1 MSKISEKVLSTN
13 SDDKKRY
20 EELYS
25 LQSNAAQ
32 VSLNIK
38 NKFRNLITTEECY
51 ILVVLA
57 VIILYVVAFRT
68 GWDMAS
74 IVVVVLMIVFEIL
87 AGVLLFKSLKD
98 AKVLKSK
105 LAGKVDEVFL
115 TKVKLKVSHK
125 DSGEEDEIDIED
137 IKGIYVTKY
146 NIVILARPS
155 SNKKTIFLDK
165 SCFSDLNA
173 EIEKCELS
181 ELVHFIK

>member
-1 MSKISEKVLSTN
+1 MKWTSSDSSHFSIS
-13 SDDKKRY
+13 
-20 EELYS
+20 
-25 LQSNAAQ
+25 A
-32 VSLNIK
+32 
-38 NKFRNLITTEECY
+38 
-51 ILVVLA
+51 
-57 VIILYVVAFRT
+57 
-68 GWDMAS
+68 
-74 IVVVVLMIVFEIL
+74 
-87 AGVLLFKSLKD
+87 FKSLKD

-125 DSGEEDEIDIED
+125 DSGEEDEINIED

-181 ELVHFIK
+181 ELVHLVK